1 MTPADEQRG
10 LLIEA
15 DMTVD
20 LPESTLRLHSESD
33 TLYVEA
39 PDFGA
44 LRKLR
49 ATATSDAV
57 DWLQQ
62 RGFEG
67 PLVIETPVLVR
78 VRGVPVAR
86 YEPARSAGWL
96 ADRLGFGP
104 FRVDLA
110 GVLQAAGRRLWH

>member
-1 MTPADEQRG
+1 MTPVDDRRG
-10 LLIEA
+10 LLVEA
-15 DMTVD
+15 ELTVD
-20 LPESTLRLHSESD
+20 LPESTLRLHSEAD

-39 PDFGA
+39 PDFAA
-44 LRKLR
+44 LRELR

-57 DWLQQ
+57 DWFRQL
-62 RGFEG
+62 GADS

-86 YEPARSAGWL
+86 YEPSRSAGWL

-110 GVLQAAGRRLWH
+110 GVLQAVGRRRSH

>member
-1 MTPADEQRG
+1 VTPADEQRG

-20 LPESTLRLHSESD
+20 LPESTLRLHSEGD

-44 LRKLR
+44 LRELR

-110 GVLQAAGRRLWH
+110 GVLQATGRRLWH

>member
-1 MTPADEQRG
+1 VTPTDEPRG
-10 LLIEA
+10 LLVEA
-15 DMTVD
+15 ELTVE
-20 LPESTLRLHSESD
+20 LPESTLRLHTEGD

-44 LRKLR
+44 LRELR

-57 DWLQQ
+57 DWLRQL
-62 RGFEG
+62 GADS

-86 YEPARSAGWL
+86 YDPSRSAGWL
-96 ADRLGFGP
+96 ADRLGMAP

-110 GVLQAAGRRLWH
+110 GVLQAAGRRRWH